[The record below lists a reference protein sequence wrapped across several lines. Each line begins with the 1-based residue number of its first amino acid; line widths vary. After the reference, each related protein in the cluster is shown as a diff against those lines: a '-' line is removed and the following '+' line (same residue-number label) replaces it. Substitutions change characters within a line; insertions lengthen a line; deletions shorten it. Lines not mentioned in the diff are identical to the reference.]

1 MKKINLTLAE
11 YLNHLKLMRSKNAI
25 KVIEIKTGK
34 EVNTE
39 NNLDRMVKCVETI
52 WHTNHIYIK

>member
-1 MKKINLTLAE
+1 MKKINVTLGE

-25 KVIEIKTGK
+25 KVIEMKTGK

-39 NNLDRMVKCVETI
+39 KNLDRMVKYSDTVWNI
-52 WHTNHIYIK
+52 NHIYIK

>member
-11 YLNHLKLMRSKNAI
+11 YLNHLKLMRSKSTI
-25 KVIEIKTGK
+25 KVIEMKTGK

-39 NNLDRMVKCVETI
+39 NNLDRMVKYVETI